1 MARTQTDK
9 NLNRKQDKAGLRTL
23 YHALAPAYETA
34 LQDLQHEVRRLLE
47 QHGFS
52 PTIKARL
59 KRFEAYFA
67 KRQRQARG
75 ERKFSRESL
84 TDFLGLRIIC
94 PFLAD
99 IEAVARLIETHF
111 EVIETERKAAQHS
124 FREFGY
130 DSVHLLVPLGRGH
143 LQQTMPG
150 TEPVCEI
157 QLRTILQ
164 DAWAEVEHELVY
176 KSDIAL
182 PNESIR
188 RKLASLNATLTL
200 SDLIFQ
206 ELRDFQ
212 DEVRHRG
219 RRRRETV
226 SDIWQGEPG
235 PPNHAVDGVV
245 TTSGRLGPVPASLT
259 NELEKLMLMALEA
272 HSNHDFETAIEL
284 YGKLLG
290 LKLEKRVRALVYNHR
305 GMAYFASG
313 ETRLAT
319 KDFSRALDFDPANIR
334 GHLNRGLCCRVLQ
347 RFEDALA
354 DYERALELDE
364 DQEDALFGRAQ
375 CYREMELY
383 DQALADCTAIL
394 QRNPDHQP
402 AEQLRR
408 VILRTMI

>member
-1 MARTQTDK
+1 MTVVQAENK
-9 NLNRKQDKAGLRTL
+9 PDKAALRTL
-23 YHALAPAYETA
+23 YQSLRPAYETA
-34 LQDLQHEVRRLLE
+34 LQELQQKVRQLLE

-52 PTIKARL
+52 PAIKARL
-59 KRFEAYFA
+59 KRFEAYFD

-75 ERKFSRESL
+75 ERVYTREGL

-99 IEAVARLIETHF
+99 IEAVTRLLASHF
-111 EVIETERKAAQHS
+111 EVIEVEHKAAQHS

-130 DSVHLLVPLGRGH
+130 DSVHLLIPVPSNHLG
-143 LQQTMPG
+143 LTMPG
-150 TEPVCEI
+150 TEAVCEI

-164 DAWAEVEHELVY
+164 DAWAEVEHELIY
-176 KSDIAL
+176 KSDIAM

-212 DEVRHRG
+212 EEVRHRG

-226 SDIWQGEPG
+226 NGVWQDNLRCRWQTDAGMEP
-235 PPNHAVDGVV
+235 PP
-245 TTSGRLGPVPASLT
+245 GRLGPVPAALT

-290 LKLEKRVRALVYNHR
+290 LKLEKHVRALVYNHR

-313 ETRLAT
+313 ETRLAV

-334 GHLNRGLCCRVLQ
+334 GHLNRGLCYRVLQ
-347 RFEDALA
+347 RFDEALA
-354 DYERALELDE
+354 DFDRALELDE
-364 DQEDALFGRAQ
+364 DLVDALFGRAQ
-375 CYREMELY
+375 CYHEMALY
-383 DQALADCTAIL
+383 DRALTDCGEVL
-394 QRNPDHQP
+394 QRKPDHQP

-408 VILRTMI
+408 LIHRTMM